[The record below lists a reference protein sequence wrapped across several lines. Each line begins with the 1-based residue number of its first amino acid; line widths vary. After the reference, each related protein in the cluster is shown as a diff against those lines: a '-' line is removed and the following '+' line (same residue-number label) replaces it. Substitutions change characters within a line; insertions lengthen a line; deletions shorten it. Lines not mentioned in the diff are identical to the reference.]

1 MHHWREPLLTW
12 ACIDMNLYCRLQK
25 LLRHQNLKGN
35 LNHEHSE
42 LEDQFD
48 ILMDANDQ
56 ILERAVISHIFS
68 HAWLYTAKLSLHA
81 RHFHMWSDLKFRIFT
96 SRYILFKT
104 LTVADLNTLVVW
116 KSWTGMDQTSWQL
129 VVDLAVW
136 LLSVTV
142 LEFLLQQ
149 QIAVRVS
156 LTTINCS

>member
-116 KSWTGMDQTSWQL
+116 KSMDRHGPNL
-129 VVDLAVW
+129 MAVGGW
-136 LLSVTV
+136 SSCMTA
-142 LEFLLQQ
+142 FCYSFG
-149 QIAVRVS
+149 VS
-156 LTTINCS
+156 LTTTNCS